1 MKVILLQDIKGVG
14 KKFDVKNVSDGY
26 ARNFLLPNKLIKIA
40 TDSEVKKLSIRKAK
54 LEEKEEE
61 LKKELKKNAN
71 YLEKQDFKFS
81 LKTGE
86 KGEVFN
92 SINKDIIKNEIIN
105 FLTDDNDK
113 KIVSENIEIELEK
126 PIKKIGE
133 YQIEINLSR
142 GLRTKIKAFIKPI
155 SQ

>member
-26 ARNFLLPNKLIKIA
+26 VRNFLLPNKLIKIA
-40 TDSEVKKLSIRKAK
+40 TDNEIRELSIQKAK

-61 LKKELKKNAN
+61 LKKELKKIAN
-71 YLEKQDFKFS
+71 YLEKQDFKFFV
-81 LKTGE
+81 KTGG
-86 KGEVFN
+86 KGEVFG
-92 SINKDIIKNEIIN
+92 SINKDIVKDEIIN
-105 FLTDDNDK
+105 SLTDDNDK
-113 KIVSENIEIELEK
+113 KIVSENIEVELEK

-133 YQIEINLSR
+133 YQIEINLGR
-142 GLRTKIKAFIKPI
+142 GLKAKIKAFIEPI